1 MNLNYILCCRPWDLL
16 PDILDKF
23 ETIND
28 GKDLSHYMKKM
39 LGKKTGEAFM
49 PLREFISSICR
60 TEEADV
66 NINIDNI

>member
-1 MNLNYILCCRPWDLL
+1 MNLNYILCCRPWDIL

-23 ETIND
+23 EIAND

-49 PLREFISSICR
+49 PLREFICLYDLDRLMIVTSFSLYS
-60 TEEADV
+60 
-66 NINIDNI
+66 